1 MLKKIFLLTVVLPIT
16 TMIILSFFCSTVKAE
31 ETPLFI
37 YKEEIIEQLGNEK
50 IAKTQPLEEMKEYE
64 NNKKN
69 ITIRVV
75 DDKYLDNLLEKR
87 ITTPS
92 IGERIEK
99 IMALRIS
106 KREKK
111 VPHKE
116 LKDYI
121 TDIKQQKATTL
132 AERHE
137 NLIADKDRYKVK
149 ESKLPIAKSIDEYI
163 PKKSTTKPNG
173 RIASL
178 IAEIPFYKANTIET
192 EMSTTSTL
200 FAEKI
205 LSTTQEEGVLD
216 SRYTSLLKTIK
227 ETPFTTNT
235 SFDEKEIIAQQHAT
249 EPQEPKST
257 NSYSEKGGSSNSA
270 EVTFSITILPVRFVY
285 IENGQIV
292 KIWNNTTEN
301 DTEYIL
307 KFLDYET
314 NERLMETEQL
324 TIAYFQA
331 LQGIDVFEQGII
343 FKRTTTTFVDNT
355 PSSEI
360 KFNYTSKGVEEV
372 HTFI

>member
-16 TMIILSFFCSTVKAE
+16 TMITLSFFCSTVNAK

-121 TDIKQQKATTL
+121 TDIKQQKAKTL

-137 NLIADKDRYKVK
+137 NLIADKDRSKVK

-178 IAEIPFYKANTIET
+178 IAKIPFYKANTIET

-205 LSTTQEEGVLD
+205 LSTTQEEVAPD
-216 SRYTSLLKTIK
+216 SRYTSLLETIK
-227 ETPFTTNT
+227 ETPFTPDTN
-235 SFDEKEIIAQQHAT
+235 FDEKEIIAQQHAT
-249 EPQEPKST
+249 EPQEPKSA
-257 NSYSEKGGSSNSA
+257 NSNSEKRESSNSA
-270 EVTFSITILPVRFVY
+270 NVTFSVTILPVRFVY
-285 IENGQIV
+285 VKNGQVV

-301 DTEYIL
+301 DTEYVL
-307 KFLDYET
+307 KFFDSENDKEVAQT
-314 NERLMETEQL
+314 DML
-324 TIAYFQA
+324 TIAYFEA
-331 LQGIDVFEQGII
+331 IQGIDAFKQGTIFE
-343 FKRTTTTFVDNT
+343 KSTTTLVNNKES
-355 PSSEI
+355 PNVKI
-360 KFNYTSKGVEEV
+360 NYTSTGVEEV